1 MLVKTYTPKPQDI
14 DRKWWIVDAEGQTL
28 GRLASKIAP
37 ILRGKHKPS
46 FAPNLDV
53 GDYVIVINCEKIAVT
68 GNKMEEKMYYRHSGY
83 PGGFRA
89 VPVKVELARRP
100 ERVVER
106 AVRGMVP
113 HTALGRQQ
121 LRKLHVY
128 AGGEHPHAGQ
138 VKQSQPNQAANQAQ
152 EAAS

>member
-14 DRKWWIVDAEGQTL
+14 EHAWWIVDAEGQTL

-53 GDYVIVINCEKIAVT
+53 GDFVVVINCDKIAVT

-83 PGGFRA
+83 PGGLT
-89 VPVKVELARRP
+89 EITLQDNLRRFP
-100 ERVVER
+100 ERPLRE
-106 AVRGMVP
+106 AIKGMLP
-113 HTALGRQQ
+113 KNALGRKMMS
-121 LRKLHVY
+121 KLKVY
-128 AGGEHPHAGQ
+128 AGSEHPHA
-138 VKQSQPNQAANQAQ
+138 AQ
-152 EAAS
+152 KPTVLEL

>member
-53 GDYVIVINCEKIAVT
+53 GDFVIVLNCDKIAVT
-68 GNKMEEKMYYRHSGY
+68 GNKLDEKMYYRHSGY
-83 PGGFRA
+83 PGGLTEITLRDN
-89 VPVKVELARRP
+89 LRRFP
-100 ERVVER
+100 ERPLRE
-106 AVRGMVP
+106 AVKGMLP
-113 HTALGRQQ
+113 KNALGRQMMS
-121 LRKLHVY
+121 KLKIY
-128 AGGEHPHAGQ
+128 AGSEHPHA
-138 VKQSQPNQAANQAQ
+138 AQ
-152 EAAS
+152 KPTVLEL